1 MGLHSLNHR
10 SLDVCVCVCV
20 RVCAGVRAFE
30 CVCMCA
36 RGRRCCG
43 RGVSLDGVTL
53 LSPFRLV
60 ADTIERHRDSIGA
73 E

>member
-30 CVCMCA
+30 SVCVCA
-36 RGRRCCG
+36 RVDGAAA
-43 RGVSLDGVTL
+43 GVV
-53 LSPFRLV
+53 
-60 ADTIERHRDSIGA
+60 
-73 E
+73 